1 MVSRYMIYFSL
12 LSVLG
17 YFYECLAMT
26 VWAGKWDNRGFL
38 YGPAIPIYGTG
49 ALFGTLLF
57 EYAYRNYTPMSVFLI
72 SMFASA
78 VLEYVVHYAL
88 EKAFHAYWWDYS
100 KAPFNINGRICLPAS
115 IGFGVAGLI
124 IIYLINPILLPR
136 LNGLNDETAQ
146 FLALLCT
153 ALFAADTT
161 LTVSVITTFI
171 KRIENI
177 DSHINDTMDSFVG
190 NFLDESKGIN
200 NRFYSTVDR
209 VSEARKKLIDRRI
222 DRAIDSMSEVNR
234 YILTRVK
241 GFKGSVH
248 AVRSNEILSRIKNRI
263 KRRKDER

>member
-1 MVSRYMIYFSL
+1 MVSRSVIYFSL
-12 LSVLG
+12 LSILG

-26 VWAGKWDNRGFL
+26 VWAGKWENRGFL

-49 ALFGTLLF
+49 ALFGTVLF
-57 EYAYRNYTPMSVFLI
+57 EFFYRDYTPMSVFLI
-72 SMFASA
+72 SMIASA
-78 VLEYVVHYAL
+78 ILEYVVHYAM

-115 IGFGVAGLI
+115 IGFGIAGLVI
-124 IIYLINPILLPR
+124 VYLINPLLLPKLR
-136 LNGLNDETAQ
+136 GLNDETAQ

-153 ALFAADTT
+153 SLFTADLT
-161 LTVSVITTFI
+161 LTISVITAFI

-177 DSHINDTMDSFVG
+177 DNHINDTMDSFVG

-209 VSEARKKLIDRRI
+209 VSETRKRLIDRRI
-222 DRAIDSMSEVNR
+222 DRAIDSMSSANR
-234 YILTRVK
+234 YILTKVK
-241 GFKGSVH
+241 GFRGNIH
-248 AVRSNEILSRIKNRI
+248 AVRMNEILSRIKNRI